1 MVVITLP
8 QLLAAARA
16 ITARFGALPQVSTRD
31 GRAWQCLALDC
42 ESGEHADS
50 LPTVIDATPEGAVA
64 GFIAAVH
71 ELGLHAADERQALL
85 RSLADAY
92 PAGVTVAA
100 PELAAEVA

>member
-1 MVVITLP
+1 MVLTLF
-8 QLLAAARA
+8 QLLTTARA
-16 ITARFGALPQVSTRD
+16 LTARYGACPDLSTRD
-31 GRAWQCLALDC
+31 GRAWKCLALDC

-71 ELGLHAADERQALL
+71 ELGLAADERQALL